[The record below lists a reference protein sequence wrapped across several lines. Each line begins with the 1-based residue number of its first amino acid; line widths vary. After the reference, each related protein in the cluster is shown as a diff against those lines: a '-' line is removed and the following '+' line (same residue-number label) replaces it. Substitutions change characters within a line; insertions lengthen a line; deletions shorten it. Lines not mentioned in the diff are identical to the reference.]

1 MSAPRQLSLGIGIE
15 PPADPRRV
23 REMVGEIV
31 ATIDAERLR
40 SHLSYPHLARRA
52 GLAPST
58 VRAALQGTA
67 NPQLTTIAALVAAL
81 GLRIDLETTG
91 PRP

>member
-1 MSAPRQLSLGIGIE
+1 
-15 PPADPRRV
+15 
-23 REMVGEIV
+23 MVGEIV

-58 VRAALQGTA
+58 VRAALRGTA
-67 NPQLTTIAALVAAL
+67 NPQLATIAALVAAL
-81 GLRIDLETTG
+81 GLEIRLDGAES
-91 PRP
+91 R